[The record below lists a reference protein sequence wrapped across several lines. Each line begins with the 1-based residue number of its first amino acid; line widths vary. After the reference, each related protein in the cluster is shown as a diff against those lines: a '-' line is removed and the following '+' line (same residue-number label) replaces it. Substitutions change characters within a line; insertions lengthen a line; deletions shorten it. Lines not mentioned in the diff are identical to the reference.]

1 MSAPVIVP
9 AVVGLSTAALAPV
22 LQVDLSRGSVI
33 GTGTWVTVFGQQSI
47 KVDQQTGKTDNSDA
61 DTGRWT
67 SQAVTTLG
75 RVLEC
80 TFERKT
86 YGAGFDPGQEEL
98 RAIAQSDPPLLC
110 HYRVFNRN
118 GLADP
123 SEEGFAV
130 VEWSPQGG
138 GQADTNKTAV
148 TLTVQ
153 GRPTAI
159 SNPVA
164 VASVP
169 TAYQVTKDD
178 GTAATNVATGAQVVI
193 RGSGFL
199 SAKAFG
205 AAGVKFGTTNATAF
219 AAPTDN
225 IIIAVV
231 PATSAGS
238 QPVTVVNSVGAST
251 PPLAFTHV

>member
-1 MSAPVIVP
+1 MTAPVIVP
-9 AVVGLSTAALAPV
+9 SSVGASTPALSPV
-22 LQVDLSRGSVI
+22 LQVDLARGSVV
-33 GTGTWVTVFGQQSI
+33 GVGSWVTVFGQQSI
-47 KVDQQTGKTDNSDA
+47 KPDQQTGKTDNSDA

-75 RVLEC
+75 RVIEC
-80 TFERKT
+80 MFERKT
-86 YGAGFDPGQEEL
+86 YTGAYDAGQEEL
-98 RAIAQSDPPLLC
+98 RAIAESDPPILC
-110 HYRVFNRN
+110 HYRMFNRY

-138 GQADTNKTAV
+138 GQADTAKTSV

-153 GRPTAI
+153 GKPTKIA
-159 SNPVA
+159 NPYATA
-164 VASVP
+164 VAPS
-169 TAYQVTKDD
+169 TYSVTKAD
-178 GTAATNVATGAQVVI
+178 GTAATAVATGDVVII

-205 AAGVKFGTTNATAF
+205 AAGVKFGSTNATQF
-219 AAPTDN
+219 AAPNDN
-225 IIIAVV
+225 TIVAVV

-251 PPLAFTHV
+251 PALPFTHA

>member
-1 MSAPVIVP
+1 MTAPVITP
-9 AVVGLSTAALAPV
+9 SVVGQSTPALAPV
-22 LQVDLSRGSVI
+22 LQVDLARGSVV
-33 GTGTWVTVFGQQSI
+33 GTGSWVTVFGQQNI
-47 KVDQQTGKTDNSDA
+47 KPNQTTGKTDNSDA

-75 RVLEC
+75 RVIEC

-98 RAIAQSDPPLLC
+98 RALAASDPPLLC
-110 HYRVFNRN
+110 HYRMFNRY
-118 GLADP
+118 GLGDP

-130 VEWSPQGG
+130 VEWAPTGG
-138 GQADTNKTAV
+138 GQADTAKTAV

-153 GRPTAI
+153 GKPTSIA
-159 SNPVA
+159 NPYATA
-164 VASVP
+164 VVP
-169 TAYQVTKDD
+169 TAYNASPT
-178 GTAATNVATGAQVVI
+178 TSVATGALVTI

-205 AAGVKFGTTNATAF
+205 AAGVKFGSTNATAF
-219 AAPTDN
+219 EAPTDN
-225 IIIAVV
+225 LIIAVV

-238 QPVTVVNSVGAST
+238 QPITVVNSVGAST
-251 PPLAFTHV
+251 PALAFTHA